1 MAAMARLLLVLPLLW
16 PGLVLWPGL
25 ARAGDL
31 LSTIR
36 AENWVEADTIAA
48 ADPDPLTRKLVLY
61 YRLLTP
67 GAARSAEI
75 ASFMSDNPDWPNQG
89 LLSRRLAEAL
99 VVDRD
104 DRTVLEICR
113 RRPPDAA
120 PSLLRCADA
129 AEQTA
134 QAP

>member
-1 MAAMARLLLVLPLLW
+1 MQTGDASQGRVKVEWTAMRCMLLLALL
-16 PGLVLWPGL
+16 LLPGL
-25 ARAGDL
+25 ARAADL
-31 LSTIR
+31 MGAVR
-36 AENWVEADTIAA
+36 AENWAEADALAA

-75 ASFMSDNPDWPNQG
+75 AAFMADNPDWPNQG
-89 LLSRRLAEAL
+89 LLSRRLADAL

-113 RRPPDAA
+113 
-120 PSLLRCADA
+120 
-129 AEQTA
+129 
-134 QAP
+134 